1 MMRVQRLWSCLP
13 PALLCATDGL
23 ITLWGQPAAYWS
35 GEFRVVHEANPL
47 AAWLLTVHPLAFAAA
62 GVPYLLVVAGT
73 IMVLPRRW
81 AAAVAVGIASTHAFA
96 VAVWCLVLFREPMF
110 PLIAVALVLAGSGAV
125 AWQFGWR
132 AELIAGS
139 GQPGN

>member
-1 MMRVQRLWSCLP
+1 MRVQRLWSCLP
-13 PALLCATDGL
+13 PALLCSADGL

-35 GEFRVVHEANPL
+35 GGFRVVCEGNPL

-81 AAAVAVGIASTHAFA
+81 AAAVAIGIASTHAFA
-96 VAVWCLVLFREPMF
+96 VAVWCLVLFREPLL

-132 AELIAGS
+132 AESIAGS

>member
-1 MMRVQRLWSCLP
+1 
-13 PALLCATDGL
+13 
-23 ITLWGQPAAYWS
+23 
-35 GEFRVVHEANPL
+35 VVCEGNPL

-81 AAAVAVGIASTHAFA
+81 AAAVAIGIASTHAFA
-96 VAVWCLVLFREPMF
+96 VAVWCLVLFREPML
-110 PLIAVALVLAGSGAV
+110 PVIAVALVLAGSGAV

-132 AELIAGS
+132 AESIAGS